1 MSARLPV
8 VLAVLAGL
16 LVSACGGAIQYRE
29 GRGCASRDDNRCRI
43 GAN

>member
-1 MSARLPV
+1 MSGRLVLLGV
-8 VLAVLAGL
+8 VLASL

-29 GRGCASRDDNRCRI
+29 GRGCVSRSDRCPM